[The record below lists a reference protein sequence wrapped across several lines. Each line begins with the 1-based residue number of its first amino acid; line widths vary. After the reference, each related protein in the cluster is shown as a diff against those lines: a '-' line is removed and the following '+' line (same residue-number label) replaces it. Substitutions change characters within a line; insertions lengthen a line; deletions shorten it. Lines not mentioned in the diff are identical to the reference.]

1 MASSAVEESTTT
13 ARKRPRSS
21 TVAEIEAPPANVYLE
36 LEATKGAA
44 AAAAA
49 TLKAFAD
56 RVHDLDPGFV
66 AQLPT
71 EHLPAYAQHLAKP
84 GYLEATGEIK
94 NKVTFG
100 AEQQHL
106 LGAGFVRQRRV
117 GRTACVPP
125 KPEAVAFLGQLL
137 KTLFSK
143 KLITHAEVGALN
155 VLLGWHSSTT
165 IFEDW
170 APWASSGMK
179 ASAEELAEAE
189 AELLRAHAAGEPAAH
204 KLRWLE
210 TFFVTLDA
218 RRLSCTG
225 ASAATTMYEAT
236 EKRDLQHVCVDG
248 LLAYYVRPG
257 STDGEHVTAPDVH
270 VSPVKAG
277 LKEGD
282 LSDFSPYLTTRRY
295 FSCGFALVERRL

>member
-1 MASSAVEESTTT
+1 M
-13 ARKRPRSS
+13 
-21 TVAEIEAPPANVYLE
+21 
-36 LEATKGAA
+36 
-44 AAAAA
+44 
-49 TLKAFAD
+49 
-56 RVHDLDPGFV
+56 
-66 AQLPT
+66 
-71 EHLPAYAQHLAKP
+71 
-84 GYLEATGEIK
+84 
-94 NKVTFG
+94 TFG

-210 TFFVTLDA
+210 TFFVTVSA

-225 ASAATTMYEAT
+225 TSAATTMYEAT
-236 EKRDLQHVCVDG
+236 EVPDLQHVCVDG

-257 STDGEHVTAPDVH
+257 STDGEHVTAPDDDPLH
-270 VSPVKAG
+270 KYFGPFLFSLFLEDENYFFHLVKSKMVRDVFVKW
-277 LKEGD
+277 LKHPDQHASAWELTDEVRVPDGRRPWRYGCNGCNGCNGRNGRNGCNHEGD
-282 LSDFSPYLTTRRY
+282 AP
-295 FSCGFALVERRL
+295 